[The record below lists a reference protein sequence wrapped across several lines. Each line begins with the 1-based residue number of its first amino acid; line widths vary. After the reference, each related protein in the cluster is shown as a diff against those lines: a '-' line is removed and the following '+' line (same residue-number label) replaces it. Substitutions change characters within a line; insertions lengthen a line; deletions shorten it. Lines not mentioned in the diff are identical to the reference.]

1 MATAWLVFL
10 ASFRLTFQRIGLLLA
25 TNILWWLLT
34 LPLITWPPATAG
46 LFHVVR
52 RLTNLDESEQTT
64 WRHFFEGFRYYWLK
78 SWQLMAI
85 NLILGLVIVYGFIFY
100 FNQTGSILRYVA
112 IPVFYMMLLWISMQ
126 LYLFPLLIEQKDK
139 QIRLIFKNALVLAL
153 GNPIFTIAFGL
164 LLVSVILVTTIPL
177 NGGPLLLILISFL
190 AVAQTLALQEMLG
203 TQHKREDK

>member
-1 MATAWLVFL
+1 MATAWLVFM

-85 NLILGLVIVYGFIFY
+85 NLVMGFVIIFGFIFY
-100 FNQTGSILRYVA
+100 FNQTQSPLRFVSV
-112 IPVFYMMLLWISMQ
+112 PVFYIVLLWSSMQ

-139 QIRLIFKNALVLAL
+139 RIRLVFKDALVLAL
-153 GNPIFTIAFGL
+153 GNPIFTIVFGL
-164 LLVSVILVTTIPL
+164 LLISVVLVTSTL
-177 NGGPLLLILISFL
+177 TGPALLILISFL
-190 AVAQTLALQEMLG
+190 AVAQTLGLQEMLAA
-203 TQHKREDK
+203 QRERKDR